1 MSIAWHPG
9 EELLLGYAAGTLDPG
24 EHIVLATHVLACGQ
38 CHAFVGAMESAGGA
52 LLGALAPDAMAD
64 GALERIA
71 GRLENPAPATVSAP
85 PPNERLREID
95 GLPAF
100 VRRLPAQPWRWVA
113 PGLHIQRLDPSAAS
127 PTRVFLLKAKP
138 GIRLLPHGHEQAEL
152 TCVLTGSFSH
162 DGQHYG
168 PGDFDC
174 GDDGIQHEVA
184 IGPEVPCISLV
195 AMRGRLTLRGPVG
208 RLIQPLIAI

>member
-1 MSIAWHPG
+1 MNIAYHPK

-24 EHIVLATHVLACGQ
+24 EHIVVATHLLPCSH
-38 CHAFVGAMESAGGA
+38 CRAFVCALESAGGA
-52 LLGALAPDAMAD
+52 LLGDLLPEAMVE
-64 GALERIA
+64 GALSRITA
-71 GRLENPAPATVSAP
+71 RLDDPAPVQTP
-85 PPNERLREID
+85 PLPPSDRLRELD

-100 VRRLPAQPWRWVA
+100 VRRLPAEPWRWVA
-113 PGLHIQRLDPSAAS
+113 PGLHIQRLKPAAAS

-138 GIRLLPHGHEQAEL
+138 GIRLLPHGHQDTEL

-162 DGQHYG
+162 DGQRYG

-174 GDDGIQHEVA
+174 GDDGTQHEVA
-184 IGPEVPCISLV
+184 IGTEGPCISLV
-195 AMRGRLTLRGPVG
+195 AMRGKLTLRGRVG